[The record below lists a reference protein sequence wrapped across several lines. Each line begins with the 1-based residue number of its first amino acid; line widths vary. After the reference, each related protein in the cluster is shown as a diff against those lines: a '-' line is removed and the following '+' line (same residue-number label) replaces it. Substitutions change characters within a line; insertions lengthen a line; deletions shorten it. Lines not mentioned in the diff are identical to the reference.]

1 MWDEMPRIVW
11 DETTYPFLNSNSRTD
26 EVWEWIINF
35 ISHVIMDVTTSSY
48 STLVKGTLG
57 DNKSI
62 NHYV

>member
-1 MWDEMPRIVW
+1 MRDEMPRIVW
-11 DETTYPFLNSNSRTD
+11 DETTYPFLNSNGRTD